1 MRGEDVYA
9 FATDPRVWWSTS
21 NLGEAAPGV
30 QTPLS
35 WSFWGPTVERGS
47 RRAYRNLGVLR
58 EDETGL
64 PPQSER
70 FLGIF
75 YGRVAIRVD
84 FLGLIGDRLP
94 GTSGAEVV
102 GQVLG
107 RLPEDF
113 VSRPTRAQ
121 YLDILRRL
129 PRAFATSPKMMR
141 MRAAEVEAW
150 WQQEV
155 RRAPSVDLAGAR
167 RQWGEAM
174 ATFEDVMA
182 RHVTTLFSVVQPFND
197 QVGLLATAAG
207 DQSLAGRLLAGQ
219 GSHAELAVVEDLWR
233 LSRAQI
239 GLDRFLMLHGY
250 HGPGEGE
257 LSSHVW
263 REDPEPVHALVRHY
277 AARAETEAPE
287 VLAAERAADRRRAA
301 AELLTALPRSKRAG
315 ARLVLRLADRGLP
328 LRGVGKVAFLQS
340 LDVARL
346 AARRIGSFLAE
357 ADVIADPEDV
367 FFLSADELVTDHRD
381 LAQVVNE
388 RRVQR
393 EPWLEYVIPGAWQGT
408 PDVTIP
414 DADDGERVGL
424 VLSGVTG
431 CSGVVEGPVRV
442 LLEPTFEDVEPG
454 EVLVAPF
461 TDPSWASV
469 MFMSSG
475 LVVDIGGW
483 MSHAAVV
490 ARELG
495 VPCVMGTGDGTR
507 RLRTGDVCRV
517 DGAAGTVEVL
527 RPVAV
532 A

>member
-1 MRGEDVYA
+1 VYA
-9 FATDPRVWWSTS
+9 FATDPWVWWSTS

-94 GTSGAEVV
+94 GTTGEEVV

-107 RLPEDF
+107 RVPEDF
-113 VSRPTRAQ
+113 ISHPTRAQ
-121 YLDILRRL
+121 YLDIARRL
-129 PRAFATSPKMMR
+129 PKAFVTSPKMMR
-141 MRAAEVEAW
+141 ARAAEVEVW
-150 WQQEV
+150 WRREV
-155 RRAPSVDLAGAR
+155 RRAPSLDLAGAR
-167 RQWGEAM
+167 RQWREAM

-197 QVGLLATAAG
+197 QVGLLAAAAG
-207 DQSLAGRLLAGQ
+207 DDSLAGRLLAGQ

-233 LSRAQI
+233 LSRGEI
-239 GLDRFLMLHGY
+239 SLDRFLERHGY

-257 LSSHVW
+257 LSSRVW
-263 REDPEPVHALVRHY
+263 REDAEPVHALVRQY
-277 AARAETEAPE
+277 ASRPDSEAPDA
-287 VLAAERAADRRRAA
+287 LARKRSADRVRAK
-301 AELLTALPRSKRAG
+301 AELLAKLPGSKRAG
-315 ARLVLRLADRGLP
+315 AKLILRLADRGLP
-328 LRGVGKVAFLQS
+328 LRGVGKVAFLRS

-346 AARRIGSFLAE
+346 AARRIG
-357 ADVIADPEDV
+357 ADLSQAGVIADPEDV
-367 FFLSADELVTDHRD
+367 FFLSATELVTDHDD
-381 LAQVVNE
+381 LAPVVAE
-388 RRVQR
+388 RRAQR
-393 EPWLEYVIPGAWQGT
+393 EPWLDDLIPGAWRGMPEIT
-408 PDVTIP
+408 VAET
-414 DADDGERVGL
+414 ADGERAGL
-424 VLSGVTG
+424 TLSGVTG
-431 CSGVVEGPVRV
+431 CPGVVEGPVRV
-442 LLEPTFEDVEPG
+442 VLEPTFEEVEPG
-454 EVLVAPF
+454 EILVAPF
-461 TDPSWASV
+461 TDPSWASI

-495 VPCVMGTGDGTR
+495 LPCVMGTGDGTR
-507 RLRTGDVCRV
+507 RLRTGDICRV
-517 DGAAGTVEVL
+517 DGHAGTVKL
-527 RPVAV
+527 LQPA
-532 A
+532 